1 MAIVVRDRRG
11 GHWSWFH
18 HAVIDDYGAALG
30 PYGIAVYI
38 CLCRHADREE
48 CTFVGQR
55 TIATE
60 IGAGRTSVNQAVA
73 KLRELGLIEVE
84 DRTDEGGRTTSTY
97 TLLEPPLFT
106 ERTRV
111 TPQSEQPKSAT
122 RTPNQFMN
130 KIHGTRPI
138 TPHSKEYFDAITAR
152 SAAQQD
158 TDAGDIADEQ

>member
-18 HAVIDDYGAALG
+18 HAVIDDYGPTLG

-38 CLCRHADREE
+38 CLCRHTDRAE

-73 KLRELGLIEVE
+73 KLRELGLIDVE
-84 DRTDEGGRTTSTY
+84 DRTDEHGRTTSTY

-106 ERTRV
+106 ERTAV
-111 TPQSEQPKSAT
+111 TPHGKQPKAAT
-122 RTPNQFMN
+122 RTANQFMN
-130 KIHGTRPI
+130 KNQGTRDI
-138 TPHSKEYFDAITAR
+138 TLENSRFARLYQGDDDAE
-152 SAAQQD
+152 
-158 TDAGDIADEQ
+158 G